1 MFYFIELTGGNKL
14 SGIILTQY
22 EGKIIGPV
30 AKLLGYLMEGIFYVL
45 DLIGI
50 PNIGLSIILFTIIIY
65 LLMMPL
71 TIKQQKFSK
80 LSAKMNPELQAIQAK
95 YKNKKD
101 NDSMMAMNEETRAVY
116 AKYGV
121 SPSGS
126 CVQLLIQMPI
136 LFALYR
142 VIYAMPA
149 YVGKIGDT
157 FRVLADKIISVD
169 NAEFLQN
176 TGIESIAKN
185 VQMYG
190 KNITEGNIQNGVVDV
205 LNMLSTS
212 DMNTIAE
219 HYGLSDL
226 QFNGEYILSQLNAA
240 GEVVTKGLI
249 DTYNNFLGINI
260 GNSPSF
266 MVSQAWNAEGGIQ
279 WLGIIIAF
287 IIPVLAGV
295 TQWINTK
302 LMPQASDNNSNNR
315 TEQENSMQQSMKM
328 MNTMMPVM
336 SVFFCYTLPA
346 GMGLYWIAGSVV
358 RSIQQ
363 IAINKYIDSMDIDAV
378 IKKNEEKYIE
388 KLKKAGIDPKTVN
401 RNATMN
407 TRNVNVNTNKSSMSS
422 KANVKPMTQEERDA
436 AMKKSTDYYNNN
448 AKPGSIAAKANMV
461 KQYNEKNNK

>member
-1 MFYFIELTGGNKL
+1 M

-22 EGKIIGPV
+22 QGKMIGPI
-30 AKLLGYLMEGIFYVL
+30 AKLLGYLMEGIFTVL
-45 DLIGI
+45 DTIGI
-50 PNIGLSIILFTIIIY
+50 PNIGLSIILFTIVIY
-65 LLMMPL
+65 LLLMPL

-80 LSAKMNPELQAIQAK
+80 LSAKMNPELQAIQNK

-101 NDSMMAMNEETRAVY
+101 NDSMMAMNQETREVY

-136 LFALYR
+136 LFSLYR

-149 YVGKIGDT
+149 YVSKIGDV
-157 FRVLADKIISVD
+157 FRVLAEKIVSVD
-169 NAEFLQN
+169 NAAFLQN
-176 TGIESIAKN
+176 SGSESIN
-185 VQMYG
+185 RVVQMYG
-190 KNITEGNIQNGVVDV
+190 KSITEGNIQNGVIDV
-205 LNMLSTS
+205 LNMLSSS
-212 DMNTIAE
+212 DLKIIAE
-219 HYGLSDL
+219 HYGLNTL
-226 QFNGEYILSQLNAA
+226 QFNGEYILSQLNGA

-266 MVSQAWNAEGGIQ
+266 MVSQGWNAEGGVQ
-279 WLGIIIAF
+279 WLVIIAAL
-287 IIPVLAGV
+287 IIPLLSAL

-302 LMPQASDNNSNNR
+302 LMPQADTNSNNDQQN
-315 TEQENSMQQSMKM
+315 TMAQSMKT
-328 MNTMMPVM
+328 MNTMMPIM
-336 SVFFCYTLPA
+336 SAFFCFTMPA

-363 IAINKYIDSMDIDAV
+363 VAINKHIDKIDIDEL
-378 IKKNEEKYIE
+378 IKKNIEKRNE
-388 KLKKAGIDPKTVN
+388 KLKKAGIDPSTLN
-401 RNATMN
+401 RNATMS
-407 TRNVNVNTNKSSMSS
+407 TRNVNAPSMSS
-422 KANVKPMTQEERDA
+422 KANVKSTTQEERDA
-436 AMKKSTDYYNNN
+436 AVKKSTEYYNSN

>member
-1 MFYFIELTGGNKL
+1 M

-22 EGKIIGPV
+22 DGAIIGPI
-30 AKLLGYLMEGIFYVL
+30 AKLLGYIMEGIFFVL
-45 DLIGI
+45 DAIGI
-50 PNIGLSIILFTIIIY
+50 PNVGLSIILFTVVIY

-95 YKNKKD
+95 YKDKKD
-101 NDSMMAMNEETRAVY
+101 NDSMMAMNAETQAVY

-121 SPSGS
+121 SPTGS

-169 NAEFLQN
+169 NGKFLQSSGVE
-176 TGIESIAKN
+176 TITRTVE
-185 VQMYG
+185 MYG
-190 KNITEGNIQNGVVDV
+190 KGITEGTNVQNGIVDV
-205 LNMLSTS
+205 LNMLSST
-212 DMNTIAE
+212 DINTVAE
-219 HYGLSDL
+219 HYGLSAL
-226 QFNGEYILSQLNAA
+226 QFEGEYILSQLNAA
-240 GEVVTKGLI
+240 GEVVSRGLI

-260 GNSPSF
+260 GNSPSY
-266 MVSQAWNAEGGIQ
+266 MVSQAWNAENGIQ
-279 WLGIIIAF
+279 WLGIIVAL
-287 IIPVLAGV
+287 IIPVLSAL

-302 LMPQASDNNSNNR
+302 LMPQSSSTTDNKNKTDTQS
-315 TEQENSMQQSMKM
+315 SMEQSMKM
-328 MNTMMPVM
+328 MNTMMPIM
-336 SVFFCYTLPA
+336 SAFFCYTLPA

-363 IAINKYIDSMDIDAV
+363 VAINKYIDKMDIDAL
-378 IKKNEEKYIE
+378 IKKNEAKRDE
-388 KLKKAGIDPKTVN
+388 KLRKAGIDPKTVN
-401 RNATMN
+401 KYANIN
-407 TRNVNVNTNKSSMSS
+407 TKNVNNNKPSMSS
-422 KANVKPMTQEERDA
+422 KANVKPMTQKERDA

>member
-1 MFYFIELTGGNKL
+1 MT
-14 SGIILTQY
+14 GIILTQY
-22 EGKIIGPV
+22 EGKILGPI
-30 AKLLGYLMEGIFYVL
+30 AKLLGYLMEGIFYLL

-50 PNIGLSIILFTIIIY
+50 PNIGLSIILFTIVIY
-65 LLMMPL
+65 LLLMPL

-101 NDSMMAMNEETRAVY
+101 NDSMMAMNAETQAVY

-126 CVQLLIQMPI
+126 CIQLLIQMPI

-169 NAEFLQN
+169 NASFLQN
-176 TGIESIAKN
+176 SGSESITRVVN
-185 VQMYG
+185 MYG

-205 LNMLSTS
+205 LNKLTSS
-212 DMNTIAE
+212 DMGLIAD
-219 HYGLSDL
+219 HYNLSNL
-226 QFNGEYILSQLNAA
+226 QYQGEYIISHINAG
-240 GEVVTKGLI
+240 GEAITRGLI
-249 DTYNNFLGINI
+249 DRYNNFLGINI

-266 MVSQAWNAEGGIQ
+266 MVSEAWHAEGGIQ
-279 WLGIIIAF
+279 WLMIIAAL
-287 IIPVLAGV
+287 IIPVLSAL

-302 LMPQASDNNSNNR
+302 LMPQANTSNQD
-315 TEQENSMQQSMKM
+315 EQQNSMMQSMKM
-328 MNTMMPVM
+328 MNTMMPLM
-336 SVFFCYTLPA
+336 SAFFCFTLPA
-346 GMGLYWIAGSVV
+346 GMGLYWIAGAVV

-363 IAINKYIDSMDIDAV
+363 VVINKHIDKIDINEL
-378 IKKNEEKYIE
+378 IKKNVDKRNK
-388 KLKKAGIDPKTVN
+388 KLEKAGIDPKTLN
-401 RNATMN
+401 RNATLN
-407 TRNVNVNTNKSSMSS
+407 TKNVNTNRPSMSS
-422 KANVKPMTQEERDA
+422 KAQVKSSQYDRDEE
-436 AMKKSTDYYNNN
+436 MKKSTEYYNKN
-448 AKPGSIAAKANMV
+448 AKPGSLASKANMV

>member
-1 MFYFIELTGGNKL
+1 LTG
-14 SGIILTQY
+14 IVLTQY
-22 EGKIIGPV
+22 DGFILGPIAKI
-30 AKLLGYLMEGIFYVL
+30 LGYLMEGIFNVL
-45 DLIGI
+45 NLIGI
-50 PNIGLSIILFTIIIY
+50 PNVGLSIIIFTVVIY

-157 FRVLADKIISVD
+157 FRVLADKIITVD
-169 NAEFLQN
+169 NANFLQN
-176 TGIESIAKN
+176 SGVDSIAKT
-185 VQMYG
+185 VSMYG
-190 KNITEGNIQNGVVDV
+190 KNITSGNIQNGIVDV

-212 DMNTIAE
+212 DMKLISD
-219 HYGLSDL
+219 HYGLSSL

-240 GEVVTKGLI
+240 GDVVTRGLI
-249 DTYNNFLGINI
+249 DSYNNFLGINI
-260 GNSPSF
+260 GNSPSY
-266 MVSQAWNAEGGIQ
+266 MVTQAWNAEGGVQ
-279 WLGIIIAF
+279 WLLIISAL
-287 IIPVLAGV
+287 IIPLLSAV

-302 LMPQASDNNSNNR
+302 LMPQADTGNKND
-315 TEQENSMQQSMKM
+315 QQNSMAQSMKM
-328 MNTMMPVM
+328 MNTMMPIM
-336 SVFFCYTLPA
+336 SAFFCYTLPA
-346 GMGLYWIAGSVV
+346 GMGLYWIAGAVV

-363 IAINKYIDSMDIDAV
+363 IVINKHIDKMDIDEV
-378 IKKNEEKYIE
+378 IKKNQEKRAK
-388 KLKKAGIDPKTVN
+388 KLEKAGIDPNSLN
-401 RNATMN
+401 RNATLN
-407 TRNVNVNTNKSSMSS
+407 TRNVNSYQKPSMSS
-422 KANVKPMTQEERDA
+422 KAKVNGMTQEEKDE
-436 AMKKSTDYYNNN
+436 AMRKSTEYYNKN
-448 AKPGSIAAKANMV
+448 AKPGSLAAKANMV

>member
-1 MFYFIELTGGNKL
+1 MTG
-14 SGIILTQY
+14 IVLTQY
-22 EGKIIGPV
+22 GGKILGPI
-30 AKLLGYLMEGIFYVL
+30 AKILGYLMEGIFYVL

-65 LLMMPL
+65 LLLMPL

-101 NDSMMAMNEETRAVY
+101 NDSMMAMNEETKEVY

-149 YVGKIGDT
+149 YVSKIGDT

-169 NAEFLQN
+169 NGSFLQN
-176 TGIESIAKN
+176 SGIETITKAVS
-185 VQMYG
+185 MYG
-190 KNITEGNIQNGVVDV
+190 KSMSQGDMQNGIVDV
-205 LNMLSTS
+205 LNMLSST
-212 DMNTIAE
+212 DMKIIAE
-219 HYGLSDL
+219 HYALTDL
-226 QFNGEYILSQLNAA
+226 KYNGEYILSQISAN
-240 GEVVTKGLI
+240 GEVITRGLI
-249 DTYNNFLGINI
+249 DKYNNFLGINI
-260 GNSPSF
+260 ANSPSF
-266 MVSQAWNAEGGIQ
+266 MVSEAWNAEGGIQ
-279 WLGIIIAF
+279 WLMIIAALA
-287 IIPVLAGV
+287 IPLLSAL

-302 LMPQASDNNSNNR
+302 LMPQASSNNDKNK
-315 TEQENSMQQSMKM
+315 TDQQNSMEQSMKM
-328 MNTMMPVM
+328 MNTMMPIM
-336 SVFFCYTLPA
+336 SAFFCYTLPA

-363 IAINKYIDSMDIDAV
+363 IVINRHIDKMDIDEV
-378 IKKNEEKYIE
+378 IKKNIE
-388 KLKKAGIDPKTVN
+388 KRNKKLEKAGIDPKTLN
-401 RNATMN
+401 KNATIS
-407 TRNVNVNTNKSSMSS
+407 TRNVNAGNKSSMTS
-422 KANVKPMTQEERDA
+422 KAKISTMTQEEKDE
-436 AMKKSTDYYNNN
+436 AMKKSTEYYNKN
-448 AKPGSIAAKANMV
+448 AKPGSLAAKANMV

>member
-1 MFYFIELTGGNKL
+1 MTG
-14 SGIILTQY
+14 IVLTQY
-22 EGKIIGPV
+22 GGKILGPI
-30 AKLLGYLMEGIFYVL
+30 AKILGYLMEGIFYVL

-65 LLMMPL
+65 LLLMPL

-101 NDSMMAMNEETRAVY
+101 NDSMMAMNEETKEAY

-149 YVGKIGDT
+149 YVSKIGDT

-169 NAEFLQN
+169 NGSFLQN
-176 TGIESIAKN
+176 SGIETITKAVS
-185 VQMYG
+185 MYG
-190 KNITEGNIQNGVVDV
+190 KSMGQGSMQNGIVDV
-205 LNMLSTS
+205 LNMLSSS
-212 DMNTIAE
+212 DMKILAE
-219 HYGLSDL
+219 HYNLTDL
-226 QFNGEYILSQLNAA
+226 KYNGEYILSQIGAN
-240 GEVVTKGLI
+240 GEVITRGLI
-249 DTYNNFLGINI
+249 DRYNNFLGINI
-260 GNSPSF
+260 ANSPSF
-266 MVSQAWNAEGGIQ
+266 MVSEAWNAEGGIQ
-279 WLGIIIAF
+279 WLMIIAALA
-287 IIPVLAGV
+287 IPLLSAL

-302 LMPQASDNNSNNR
+302 LMPQASSNNDKNK
-315 TEQENSMQQSMKM
+315 TDQQNSMEQSMKM
-328 MNTMMPVM
+328 MNTMMPIM
-336 SVFFCYTLPA
+336 SAFFCYTLPA

-363 IAINKYIDSMDIDAV
+363 IVINRHIDKMDIDEV
-378 IKKNEEKYIE
+378 IKKNIE
-388 KLKKAGIDPKTVN
+388 KRNKKLEKAGIDPKTLN
-401 RNATMN
+401 KNATIN
-407 TRNVNVNTNKSSMSS
+407 TRNVNAGNKSSMTS
-422 KANVKPMTQEERDA
+422 KAKINMMTQEEKDE
-436 AMKKSTDYYNNN
+436 AMKKSTEYYNKN
-448 AKPGSIAAKANMV
+448 AKPGSLAAKANMV